1 MQESIYINQDPP
13 NSKSGLSRHSE
24 RTESPFTN
32 GVPIPCKIPIKIYD
46 REKNREEEIH
56 DNHLES
62 MFIKE
67 PIILED
73 VPDDKFDRVHMFGG
87 SPFKEKKNGAFP
99 LPHAKN
105 NFIEQNEK
113 NNIDVLKGETGS
125 ASTNLKK
132 NSVDGS
138 INIRQNKSY
147 TIEKE
152 SEMVSPIERKNYSTI
167 VKGNAPIEELLNL
180 PNSKK
185 KEVYRT
191 NSKSNDNIK
200 DGVQKENNI
209 NESFKT
215 VKSENN
221 GEESKIQFFN
231 QSDAENIHYIKN

>member
-1 MQESIYINQDPP
+1 MQEPIYINQDPP
-13 NSKSGLSRHSE
+13 KSKSGLSRQSE
-24 RTESPFTN
+24 RTEAPINN
-32 GVPIPCKIPIKIYD
+32 GVLMAGKIPIKIYD

-56 DNHLES
+56 DNRLES

-73 VPDDKFDRVHMFGG
+73 IPDDKSDRVHMFAD

-105 NFIEQNEK
+105 NFIEQHEK
-113 NNIDVLKGETGS
+113 NNVEVLKVDTGS
-125 ASTNLKK
+125 ASTNLKR
-132 NSVDGS
+132 NSGDVS

-167 VKGNAPIEELLNL
+167 VKANEPIEGFLNL
-180 PNSKK
+180 PKNKN
-185 KEVYRT
+185 RT
-191 NSKSNDNIK
+191 NSKSNDNLK
-200 DGVQKENNI
+200 DVLPKENDI

-215 VKSENN
+215 VKSDNR

-231 QSDAENIHYIKN
+231 QSDGENIHYIKK